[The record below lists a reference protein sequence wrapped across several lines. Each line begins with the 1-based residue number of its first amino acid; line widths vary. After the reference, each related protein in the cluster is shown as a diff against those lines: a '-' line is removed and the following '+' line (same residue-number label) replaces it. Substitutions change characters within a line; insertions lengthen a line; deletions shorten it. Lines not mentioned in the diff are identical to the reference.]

1 MNQSHLLQKL
11 ASIGIVSTIS
21 AVITTGIILT
31 LEIEN
36 KAQAATFT
44 EIGLDAGELI
54 PQAQGPVTIPLFD
67 TIEGSL
73 LDTGDIDLYEL
84 RLDFDADVTIDLG
97 GDLFLFDEI
106 GRGLRTGSNQL
117 SFSGV
122 AGEIFYL
129 GVNGTVALN
138 ANGETILDPSIPDFV
153 GSGTL
158 TSWVNPGIV
167 LPVITPYQ
175 VSVTATSSTVPESSS
190 NLALLALSTLGVAL
204 NLKRKLRLSKSTDK
218 ETTKAI

>member
-11 ASIGIVSTIS
+11 ASVGVVSTIS

-54 PQAQGPVTIPLFD
+54 PDAQGSVIIPLFD
-67 TIEGSL
+67 TIEGEL
-73 LDTGDIDLYEL
+73 LDTGDIDLYQL
-84 RLDFDADVTIDLG
+84 RLDFDADVTIGFG

-106 GRGLRTGSNQL
+106 GRGLGTGSNEL
-117 SFSGV
+117 RFSGV

-138 ANGETILDPSIPDFV
+138 ANGEPILDPSIPDFV
-153 GSGTL
+153 GSGIL
-158 TSWVNPGIV
+158 TSWVDSGIV
-167 LPVITPYQ
+167 LPVVIPYQ
-175 VSVTATSSTVPESSS
+175 VSLTATSSTVPESSFT
-190 NLALLALSTLGVAL
+190 LALLALSTLGVAL
-204 NLKRKLRLSKSTDK
+204 NLKRKLKPSKFTAK
-218 ETTKAI
+218 ETTTAI